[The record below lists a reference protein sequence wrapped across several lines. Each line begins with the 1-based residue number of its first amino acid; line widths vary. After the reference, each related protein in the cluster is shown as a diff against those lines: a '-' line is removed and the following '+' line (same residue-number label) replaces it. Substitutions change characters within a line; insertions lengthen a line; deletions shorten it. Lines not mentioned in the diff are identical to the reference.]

1 MTNTLGQYLK
11 ATRPSFLSITLI
23 AYLVGYSINPII
35 NYSIA
40 GVLGLITALLAHAA
54 GNVINDFHDSVNGS
68 DVANIER
75 IYPFT
80 GGSRM
85 IQDGVFTD
93 QQIRHVAIA
102 LFCLSIL
109 LGISV
114 AYTSSISLIF
124 VGMLGIFLAW
134 AYSAPPFKLMSRGLI
149 GELSIALAWS
159 LVVIGAA
166 ILSESPQVSHSG
178 LPTYIAIGLSYGFSV
193 TNILFVNQIPDITA
207 DLSAKKHT
215 LAATIQAKHLWLY
228 YLCFNLLTYST
239 LLAGHLFGLVNGT
252 HLIALLVIP
261 LHLYITHLLT
271 NSSHNKSTI
280 KRAIILTILSTHI
293 YGAILVISNVL
304 SN

>member
-23 AYLVGYSINPII
+23 AYFIGYSINPNIG
-35 NYSIA
+35 YSTV
-40 GVLGLITALLAHAA
+40 GFLGLIVALLAHAA

-93 QQIRHVAIA
+93 QQIRDVAIA

-215 LAATIQAKHLWLY
+215 LAATIQTKHLWLY

-239 LLAGHLFGLVNGT
+239 LLAGHLFDLVNGT

-261 LHLYITHLLT
+261 LHLYITYLLI
-271 NSSHNKSTI
+271 NFPHQKSTI
-280 KRAIILTILSTHI
+280 KRAIILTIISTHI

>member
-23 AYLVGYSINPII
+23 AYFIGYSINPNIG
-35 NYSIA
+35 YSTV
-40 GVLGLITALLAHAA
+40 GFLGLIVALLAHAA

-215 LAATIQAKHLWLY
+215 LAATIQIKHLWVS

-252 HLIALLVIP
+252 HLIALLIIP
-261 LHLYITHLLT
+261 LHLYNTFLLI
-271 NSSHNKSTI
+271 NFPHQKSTI
-280 KRAIILTILSTHI
+280 KRAIILTIIKIGRAH
-293 YGAILVISNVL
+293 V
-304 SN
+304 

>member
-23 AYLVGYSINPII
+23 AYFIGYSINPNIG
-35 NYSIA
+35 YSTV
-40 GVLGLITALLAHAA
+40 GFLGLIVALLAHSA

-109 LGISV
+109 LGVGV
-114 AYTSSISLIF
+114 AYFSSMNLIF
-124 VGMLGIFLAW
+124 VGMLGLFLAW
-134 AYSAPPFKLMSRGLI
+134 TYSAPPFKLMSRGLI
-149 GELSIALAWS
+149 GELSITLAWA

-166 ILSESPQVSHSG
+166 VLSESTQVSHSG
-178 LPTYIAIGLSYGFSV
+178 LLTYIAIGLSYGFSV

-239 LLAGHLFGLVNGT
+239 LLAGHLFDLVNGT

>member
-23 AYLVGYSINPII
+23 AYLIGYSINPNIG
-35 NYSIA
+35 YSTV
-40 GVLGLITALLAHAA
+40 GFLGLIVALLAHAA

-166 ILSESPQVSHSG
+166 ILSASPQVSHSG

-228 YLCFNLLTYST
+228 YLYFNLLTYST
-239 LLAGHLFGLVNGT
+239 LLAGHLFDLVNGT

-261 LHLYITHLLT
+261 LHLYITHLLI
-271 NSSHNKSTI
+271 NFPHQKSTI
-280 KRAIILTILSTHI
+280 KRAIILTIISTHI

>member
-239 LLAGHLFGLVNGT
+239 LLAGHLFDLVNGT

-271 NSSHNKSTI
+271 NSSRHKNTI

>member
-1 MTNTLGQYLK
+1 LTNTLGQYLK

-23 AYLVGYSINPII
+23 AYFIGYSINPNIG
-35 NYSIA
+35 YSTV
-40 GVLGLITALLAHAA
+40 GFLGLIVALLAHAA

-239 LLAGHLFGLVNGT
+239 LLAGHLFDLVNGT

>member
-23 AYLVGYSINPII
+23 AYLIGYSINPNIG
-35 NYSIA
+35 YSTV
-40 GVLGLITALLAHAA
+40 GFLGLIVALLAHAA

-68 DVANIER
+68 DVTNIER

-239 LLAGHLFGLVNGT
+239 LLAGHLFDLVNGT

>member
-1 MTNTLGQYLK
+1 LTNTLGQYLK

-23 AYLVGYSINPII
+23 AYLIGYSINPTIG
-35 NYSIA
+35 YSTVGA
-40 GVLGLITALLAHAA
+40 LGLIVALLAHAA

-85 IQDGVFTD
+85 IQDGVFTN
-93 QQIRHVAIA
+93 QQIRRVAIV
-102 LFCLSIL
+102 LFSLSIL
-109 LGISV
+109 IGISV
-114 AYTSSISLIF
+114 TYFSSISLIF
-124 VGMLGIFLAW
+124 VGMLGLFLAW

-149 GELSIALAWS
+149 GELSITLSWT

-166 ILSESPQVSHSG
+166 ILSESTQASHIG
-178 LPTYIAIGLSYGFSV
+178 LLTYIAIGLSYGFSV

-215 LAATIQAKHLWLY
+215 LAATIQEKHLWLY
-228 YLCFNLLTYST
+228 YLCFNLLAYST
-239 LLAGHLFGLVNGT
+239 LLAGHLFGMVNGI
-252 HLIALLVIP
+252 HLIALLIIP
-261 LHLYITHLLT
+261 LHLYITYLLI
-271 NSSHNKSTI
+271 NSLHQKGTI
-280 KRAIILTILSTHI
+280 KRAIILTIIGTHI

>member
-23 AYLVGYSINPII
+23 AYLIGYSINPNIG
-35 NYSIA
+35 YSTV
-40 GVLGLITALLAHAA
+40 GFLGLIVALLAHAA

-215 LAATIQAKHLWLY
+215 LAATIQAEHLWIY

-239 LLAGHLFGLVNGT
+239 LLAGHLFDLVNGT

>member
-23 AYLVGYSINPII
+23 AYLIGYSINPNIG
-35 NYSIA
+35 YSTV
-40 GVLGLITALLAHAA
+40 GFLGLIVALLAHAA

-239 LLAGHLFGLVNGT
+239 LLAGHLFDLVNGT

>member
-23 AYLVGYSINPII
+23 AYFIGYSINPNIG
-35 NYSIA
+35 YSTV
-40 GVLGLITALLAHAA
+40 GFLGLIVALLAHAA

-228 YLCFNLLTYST
+228 YLCFNLLAYST
-239 LLAGHLFGLVNGT
+239 LLAGHLFDLVNGT

>member
-23 AYLVGYSINPII
+23 AYFIGYSINPNIG
-35 NYSIA
+35 YSTV
-40 GVLGLITALLAHAA
+40 GFLGLIVALLAHAA

-93 QQIRHVAIA
+93 QQIRDVAIA

>member
-23 AYLVGYSINPII
+23 AYLIGYSINPNIG
-35 NYSIA
+35 YSTV
-40 GVLGLITALLAHAA
+40 GFLGLIVALLAHAA

-228 YLCFNLLTYST
+228 YLCFNLLAYST
-239 LLAGHLFGLVNGT
+239 LLAGHLFDLVNGT

>member
-23 AYLVGYSINPII
+23 AYFIGYSINPNIG
-35 NYSIA
+35 YSTL
-40 GVLGLITALLAHAA
+40 GFLGLIVALLAHAA

-239 LLAGHLFGLVNGT
+239 LLAGHLFDLVNGT

>member
-1 MTNTLGQYLK
+1 
-11 ATRPSFLSITLI
+11 
-23 AYLVGYSINPII
+23 
-35 NYSIA
+35 
-40 GVLGLITALLAHAA
+40 
-54 GNVINDFHDSVNGS
+54 
-68 DVANIER
+68 VANIER

-93 QQIRHVAIA
+93 QQIRLAAA
-102 LFCLSIL
+102 LLFGLSIL
-109 LGISV
+109 LGVGV
-114 AYTSSISLIF
+114 AYFSSMNLIF
-124 VGMLGIFLAW
+124 VGMLGLFLAW
-134 AYSAPPFKLMSRGLI
+134 TYSAPPFKLMSRGLI
-149 GELSIALAWS
+149 GELSITLAWA

-166 ILSESPQVSHSG
+166 VLSESTQVSHSG
-178 LPTYIAIGLSYGFSV
+178 LLTYIAIGLSYGFSV

-252 HLIALLVIP
+252 HLIALLIIP
-261 LHLYITHLLT
+261 LHLYITYLLI
-271 NSSHNKSTI
+271 NFPHQKSTI
-280 KRAIILTILSTHI
+280 KRAIILTIISTHI

>member
-23 AYLVGYSINPII
+23 AYFIGYSINPNIG
-35 NYSIA
+35 YSTV
-40 GVLGLITALLAHAA
+40 GFLGLIVALLAHAA

-102 LFCLSIL
+102 LFCLSML

-166 ILSESPQVSHSG
+166 ILSEPPQVSHSG

-239 LLAGHLFGLVNGT
+239 LLAGHLFGMVNGT
-252 HLIALLVIP
+252 HLIALLIIP

-271 NSSHNKSTI
+271 NPSRNKNTI

>member
-23 AYLVGYSINPII
+23 AYFIGYSINPNIG
-35 NYSIA
+35 YSTV
-40 GVLGLITALLAHAA
+40 GFLGLIVALLAHAA

-166 ILSESPQVSHSG
+166 ILSASPQVSHSG

-228 YLCFNLLTYST
+228 YLYFNLLTYST
-239 LLAGHLFGLVNGT
+239 LLAGHLFDLVNGT

-261 LHLYITHLLT
+261 LHLYITYLLI
-271 NSSHNKSTI
+271 NFPHQKSTI
-280 KRAIILTILSTHI
+280 KRAIILTIISTHI

>member
-23 AYLVGYSINPII
+23 AYLIGYSINPNIG
-35 NYSIA
+35 YSTV
-40 GVLGLITALLAHAA
+40 GFLGLIVALLAHAA

-166 ILSESPQVSHSG
+166 ILSASPQVSHSG

-228 YLCFNLLTYST
+228 YLYFNLLTYST
-239 LLAGHLFGLVNGT
+239 LLAGHLFDLVNGT

-261 LHLYITHLLT
+261 LHLYITYLLI
-271 NSSHNKSTI
+271 NFSHQKSTI
-280 KRAIILTILSTHI
+280 KRAIILTIISTHI

>member
-23 AYLVGYSINPII
+23 AYFIGYSINPNIG
-35 NYSIA
+35 YSTV
-40 GVLGLITALLAHAA
+40 GFLGLIVALLAHAA

-215 LAATIQAKHLWLY
+215 LAATIQAEHLWIY

-239 LLAGHLFGLVNGT
+239 LLAGHLFDLVNGT

>member
-1 MTNTLGQYLK
+1 MTNTFQQYVK

-23 AYLVGYSINPII
+23 AYLLGYSINQTTS
-35 NYSIA
+35 YSIG
-40 GVLGLITALLAHAA
+40 GVLGLIVALLAHAA

-68 DVANIER
+68 DVANTER

-102 LFCLSIL
+102 LFCISIL
-109 LGISV
+109 LGIYV
-114 AYTSSISLIF
+114 AYTNSINLMF

-149 GELSIALAWS
+149 GELSITLAWT

-166 ILSESPQVSHSG
+166 ILSESPQISHSG
-178 LPTYIAIGLSYGFSV
+178 LLTYIAIGLSYGFSV

-215 LAATIQAKHLWLY
+215 LAATTQAKHLWFY

-239 LLAGHLFGLVNGT
+239 LLAGHLFGMVNGI
-252 HLIALLVIP
+252 HLIALLIIP
-261 LHLYITHLLT
+261 LHLYVTYLLI
-271 NSSHNKSTI
+271 NSPHQKSTI
-280 KRAIILTILSTHI
+280 KRAIILTIIGTHI
-293 YGAILVISNVL
+293 YGATLAMSNVL
-304 SN
+304 VS

>member
-23 AYLVGYSINPII
+23 AYFIGYSINPNIG
-35 NYSIA
+35 YSTV
-40 GVLGLITALLAHAA
+40 GFLGLIVALLAHAA

-239 LLAGHLFGLVNGT
+239 LLAGHLFDLVNGT

-271 NSSHNKSTI
+271 NSSDNKSTI

>member
-23 AYLVGYSINPII
+23 AYFIGYSINPNIG
-35 NYSIA
+35 YSTV
-40 GVLGLITALLAHAA
+40 GFLGLIVALLAHAA

-239 LLAGHLFGLVNGT
+239 LLAGHLFDLVNGT

>member
-23 AYLVGYSINPII
+23 AYLIGYSINPNIG
-35 NYSIA
+35 YSTV
-40 GVLGLITALLAHAA
+40 GFLGLIVALLAHAA

-93 QQIRHVAIA
+93 QQIRLAAA
-102 LFCLSIL
+102 LLFGLSIL
-109 LGISV
+109 LGVGV
-114 AYTSSISLIF
+114 AYFSSMNLIF
-124 VGMLGIFLAW
+124 VGMLGLFLAW
-134 AYSAPPFKLMSRGLI
+134 TYSAPPFKLMSRGLI
-149 GELSIALAWS
+149 GELSITLAWA

-166 ILSESPQVSHSG
+166 VLSESPQVSHSG

-239 LLAGHLFGLVNGT
+239 LLAGHLFDLVNGT

>member
-23 AYLVGYSINPII
+23 AYFIGYSINPNIG
-35 NYSIA
+35 YSTV
-40 GVLGLITALLAHAA
+40 GFLGLIVALLAHAA

-93 QQIRHVAIA
+93 QQIRLAAA
-102 LFCLSIL
+102 LLFGLSVL
-109 LGISV
+109 LGVGV
-114 AYTSSISLIF
+114 AYFSSMNLIF
-124 VGMLGIFLAW
+124 VGMLGLFLAW
-134 AYSAPPFKLMSRGLI
+134 TYSAPPFKLMSRGLI
-149 GELSIALAWS
+149 GELSITLAWA

-166 ILSESPQVSHSG
+166 VLSESPQVSHSG

-239 LLAGHLFGLVNGT
+239 LLAGHLFDLVNGT

-261 LHLYITHLLT
+261 LHLYITYLLI
-271 NSSHNKSTI
+271 NFPHQKSTI
-280 KRAIILTILSTHI
+280 KRAIILTIISTHI

>member
-23 AYLVGYSINPII
+23 AYFIGYSINPNIG
-35 NYSIA
+35 YSTV
-40 GVLGLITALLAHAA
+40 GFLGLIVALLAHAA

-215 LAATIQAKHLWLY
+215 LATTIQAKHLWLY

-239 LLAGHLFGLVNGT
+239 LLAGHLFDLVNGT

>member
-23 AYLVGYSINPII
+23 AYLIGYSINPNIG
-35 NYSIA
+35 YSTV
-40 GVLGLITALLAHAA
+40 GFLGLIVALLAHAA

-68 DVANIER
+68 DMANIER

-239 LLAGHLFGLVNGT
+239 LLAGHLFDLVNGT

>member
-239 LLAGHLFGLVNGT
+239 LLAGHLFDLVNGT

>member
-23 AYLVGYSINPII
+23 AYFIGYSINPNIG
-35 NYSIA
+35 YSTV
-40 GVLGLITALLAHAA
+40 GFLGLIVALLAHSA

-149 GELSIALAWS
+149 GELSITLAWA

-178 LPTYIAIGLSYGFSV
+178 LLTYIAIGLSYGFSV

-228 YLCFNLLTYST
+228 YLCFNLLAYST
-239 LLAGHLFGLVNGT
+239 LIAGHLFDLVNGT

-261 LHLYITHLLT
+261 LHLYITYLLI
-271 NSSHNKSTI
+271 NFPHQKSTI
-280 KRAIILTILSTHI
+280 KRAIILTIISTHI